1 MKLKSL
7 RQNFHSRNHHV
18 YHCQLRVL
26 DTDLELQMLMTS
38 LLLHVL
44 PDFQIWKM
52 YSPANSQIWKMYY
65 QNLIFLRQKWRLD
78 RFGKELFQCSQ
89 IKLRQR

>member
-1 MKLKSL
+1 
-7 RQNFHSRNHHV
+7 
-18 YHCQLRVL
+18 
-26 DTDLELQMLMTS
+26 MLMTS

-65 QNLIFLRQKWRLD
+65 QNLIFLRQKQQYFDFSL
-78 RFGKELFQCSQ
+78 FLAGKLSNYLRSVNAQRPTLRATQQPAPWPDE
-89 IKLRQR
+89 IK